1 MNYFVFSI
9 FVVKGF
15 SFAGDETIYDS
26 FEEGFREGITTISE
40 SRESFKVSLLKDG
53 ILARGEKPNEVCM
66 RHSPF

>member
-26 FEEGFREGITTISE
+26 FEEGFRE
-40 SRESFKVSLLKDG
+40 REVRALEQRRMPNAIEGELVAHLLIEPRIG
-53 ILARGEKPNEVCM
+53 QRVG
-66 RHSPF
+66 R